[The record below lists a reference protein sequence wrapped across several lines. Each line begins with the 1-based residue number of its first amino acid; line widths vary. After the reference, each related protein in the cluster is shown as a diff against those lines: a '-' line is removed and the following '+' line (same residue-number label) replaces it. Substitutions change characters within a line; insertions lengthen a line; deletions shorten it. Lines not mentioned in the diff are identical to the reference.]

1 MNTQDLKATKT
12 LTGKVVNN
20 KMDKTISVRIDR
32 LVQHPLYGKFVRRST
47 KLLAHDESNEC
58 QPGDV
63 VTIEQSRPLSKHKSW
78 RLVRVVNRAE
88 TV

>member
-12 LTGKVVNN
+12 LTGKVVSN
-20 KMDKTISVRIDR
+20 KMNKTISVRIDR

>member
-12 LTGKVVNN
+12 LTGKVVSN

>member
-12 LTGKVVNN
+12 LTGKVVSN

-78 RLVRVVNRAE
+78 RLVRIVNRAE